1 MLRKCIQLS
10 LLILFVF
17 TAPLAAQ
24 LVDVSGNPAFS
35 NQSVKFDFEGLS
47 QGTQTSRLFSAWGI
61 TFEQGQNGVPTVIPV
76 FVLGFSNLVVSNV
89 PPSGDSAN
97 RPMVLNFAFPVYK
110 VGFVARDG
118 TETTT
123 VTIHAFDSLGD
134 ELGSIEHTGLA
145 EPTTIAVSTA
155 SPLGIS
161 KLSISYGSD
170 EDPEQIDDLQFQYV
184 SRPQFVTYLAQVGD
198 GPIPGGGALR
208 TSIVVAN
215 LSNSTAEG
223 SIDFFGEGG
232 DPLDIQIGSSLADSF
247 TLSIP
252 PFSSTTLVTRGEEVT
267 SGYAEIRTNVPVQAT
282 AVFRT
287 LSSGGA
293 VLSEAG
299 VGSTM
304 GQSVSVGVVQK
315 FTVGNFDSG
324 IAIVNTSDRQS
335 SAQVQLYKQ
344 DGTLFATNN
353 SIANLAPGAHAA
365 KFLTQMFPEVDSQP
379 FEGTV
384 RLISDV
390 PLAVVILR
398 TSQGLV
404 MSSLPVGTLEK

>member
-1 MLRKCIQLS
+1 MLRKCIPLFLLS
-10 LLILFVF
+10 LFVC

-35 NQSVKFDFEGLS
+35 VHSVKLDFEDLS
-47 QGTQTSRLFSAWGI
+47 QGAQASRLFSAWGV
-61 TFEQGQNGVPTVIPV
+61 TFDQGTNGVPTLIPV

-89 PPSGDSAN
+89 PPSGDSADK
-97 RPMVLNFAFPVYK
+97 PLVLNFEFPVYK
-110 VGFVARDG
+110 VGFVARNG

-123 VTIHAFDSLGD
+123 VTVRAFGSAGN

-145 EPTTIAVSTA
+145 DPTAIAVSTS

-161 KLSISYGSD
+161 KLSISYGS
-170 EDPEQIDDLQFQYV
+170 EEEPEQIDDLQFQYV
-184 SRPQFVTYLAQVGD
+184 SRPQFLTYLAQVAN
-198 GPIPGGGALR
+198 GPVPTVGVLR

-223 SIDFFGEGG
+223 SIDFFGGEG
-232 DPLDIQIGSSLADSF
+232 DPLDVQIGSSLASSF
-247 TLSIP
+247 PLSIP
-252 PFSSTTLVTRGEEVT
+252 PFSSTTLVTRGEEVVV
-267 SGYAEIRTNVPVQAT
+267 GYAKIRSNVPSQAT

-287 LSSGGA
+287 LSANGA

-299 VGSTM
+299 VG
-304 GQSVSVGVVQK
+304 GALGRAVSVGVVQK

-324 IAIVNTSDRQS
+324 IAIVNTADQEST
-335 SAQVQLYKQ
+335 AQVQLYKQ

-353 SIANLAPGAHAA
+353 SIASLAPGGHAA
-365 KFLTQMFPEVDSQP
+365 KFLTQMFSEVDSQP
-379 FEGTV
+379 FEGTIRV
-384 RLISDV
+384 VSDV

-404 MSSLPVGTLEK
+404 MSSLPVGSLEN